1 MTEIQGTVEDI
12 VFQNE
17 DNGYVVAHIK
27 DKKKKITITGCI
39 PYINE
44 GQNLRLLGDWV
55 THKQFG
61 KQFRVKSC
69 EEIVPN
75 SLEGIEKYLSSG
87 IIAGIGPVTAKKIV
101 AQFGEETLD
110 ILDNNIERLQEIDGI
125 GTKKIE
131 TISKSYLKQ
140 REIRNIMV
148 FLQTYGVT
156 VKQCVKIHKRYGANS
171 INVVKENPYALT
183 DEISGM
189 GFKTADKIARSLGIE
204 KDSPF
209 RIQCGVRFI
218 VNQFCGMGNTYMPLD
233 KLFKEAKS
241 ILGVNEEA
249 IERNLQESMLNGT
262 LKVEVI
268 EGEECVFTMPYYY
281 CELSVTSKI
290 ITLTTAG
297 YDEVKIDVG
306 EEIHKFEKQNN
317 IKFAEIQV
325 EAIKGAFENGIEII
339 TGGPGT
345 GKTTIIK
352 CITEIFEAASMTVFM
367 AAPTGRAAK
376 RMSEATGRDSKTIHR
391 LLELGFND
399 DDDMDFLKG
408 EESPLQCDVLIVDEA
423 SMIDI
428 LLMNS
433 LLKAIPMGTRLIIV
447 GDADQLPSVG
457 PGNVLR
463 DLIESKCVKV
473 VRLKDIFRQAEESM
487 IVVNAHKINNGDMPL
502 LNQKNKDFYFIN
514 CEDGEKIVET
524 LVGLIDK
531 RLPKF
536 NKNWNKV
543 KDIQILSPMRK
554 GTLGITNLN
563 TQLQEVLNPN
573 MKDKNEKQFKDN
585 IFRVGDKVMQ
595 TKNNY
600 NLKWSRIEGEGE
612 REGLG
617 VFNGDIGYITEVD
630 EDKITVIFD
639 EDKEITYDNMYLD
652 ELELAYSMTV
662 HKSQGSEFP
671 VVIMPMFMGPPLLM
685 NRNLLYT
692 GITRAKQ
699 MVILVGLQKAIHFM
713 INNNKSFERYSALRW
728 RILNILEYEISDSNE
743 SLIGEDEK

>member
-1 MTEIQGTVEDI
+1 MTEIQGIVEDI

-27 DKKKKITITGCI
+27 DKKEKTTITGCI

-44 GQNLRLLGDWV
+44 GQNLKLLGDWV
-55 THKQFG
+55 IHPQFG
-61 KQFRVKSC
+61 QQFRVKSC
-69 EEIVPN
+69 EEVVPN
-75 SLEGIEKYLSSG
+75 SLDGIEKYLSSG

-125 GTKKIE
+125 GAKKIE

-183 DEISGM
+183 DEISGI

-209 RIQCGVRFI
+209 RIQCGVRYI

-306 EEIHKFEKQNN
+306 EEIHKFEKENN

-399 DDDMDFLKG
+399 DDDMDFLRG

-428 LLMNS
+428 LLMNN

-463 DLIESKCVKV
+463 DLIESKCVKI

-487 IVVNAHKINNGDMPL
+487 IVVNAHKINNGDMPI
-502 LNQKNKDFYFIN
+502 LNQKNKDFYFLN
-514 CEDGEKIVET
+514 CEDGEKILET

-563 TQLQEVLNPN
+563 TQLQEVLNPK

-600 NLKWSRIEGEGE
+600 NLKWSRIDGEGE
-612 REGLG
+612 KEGLG
-617 VFNGDIGYITEVD
+617 VFNGDIGYITGVE
-630 EDKITVIFD
+630 EDKITVVFD
-639 EDKEITYDNMYLD
+639 EDKEIIYDNMYLD

-699 MVILVGLQKAIHFM
+699 MVVLVGLPKAIHFM

-728 RILNILEYEISDSNE
+728 RILNILEDEINDSNE